1 MTQNKLFFR
10 YLPPILWMVVIFFFS
25 SRPDLPKNQFF
36 LLDFFFKKSA
46 HILEYFILLL
56 LWHKALGQKTP
67 ATAFLI
73 SLLYAFTDETHQ
85 LFVPGRGGLLQDVA
99 IDSIGLVASVLVITK
114 YSNGK
119 SFPFQHR

>member
-99 IDSIGLVASVLVITK
+99 IDSIGLLTSLLVITK

>member
-36 LLDFFFKKSA
+36 LLDFFLKKSA

-99 IDSIGLVASVLVITK
+99 IDSIGLVTSLLVITK